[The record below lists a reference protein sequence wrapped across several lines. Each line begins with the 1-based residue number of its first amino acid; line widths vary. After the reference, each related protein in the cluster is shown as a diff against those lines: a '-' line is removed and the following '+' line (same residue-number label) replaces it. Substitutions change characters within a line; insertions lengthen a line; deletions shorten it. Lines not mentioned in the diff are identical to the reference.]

1 MLIDALNM
9 LRADGTSPRVTSTEA
24 GATSVTRVAETGQ
37 AVIDVRKLG
46 LKGVP
51 IVVITDDDTSD
62 CHSEDDGQT
71 VTIEASDTVGFTASE
86 VVATFPKVLAQANGT
101 TMIRRVHTQK
111 QYLRSVITTSSG
123 TPSVD
128 FLIFIS
134 NGQLAKD

>member
-1 MLIDALNM
+1 MLIDSLNM
-9 LRADGTSPRVTSTEA
+9 LRADGTSPRVTSTES
-24 GATSVTRVAETGQ
+24 GATSITRNATTGQ

-71 VTIEASDTVGFTASE
+71 VTIEASDTVGFSTTE
-86 VVATFPKVLAQANGT
+86 VVATFPKVLAQASGT
-101 TMIRRVHTQK
+101 TMIRRIHTQYR
-111 QYLRSVITTSSG
+111 YLRSVITTSSG

-134 NGQLAKD
+134 NGQMGKN